1 MLRKLLKPNLQAH
14 PLLLAL
20 GNVRVLWLSQDPDAW
35 GLSLPGSRV
44 LHEAKEVTVGAP
56 GREQP
61 KQSACVPLGS
71 MLMCPATV

>member
-61 KQSACVPLGS
+61 KWSLLVFLLAPY
-71 MLMCPATV
+71 